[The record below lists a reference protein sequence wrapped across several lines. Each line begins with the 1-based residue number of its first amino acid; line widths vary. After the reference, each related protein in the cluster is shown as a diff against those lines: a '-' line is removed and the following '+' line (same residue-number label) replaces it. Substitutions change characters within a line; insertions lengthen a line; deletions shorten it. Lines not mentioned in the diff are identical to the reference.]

1 MAKNIY
7 EKIWDKHV
15 VFQEE
20 GAPPVIYIDLHLL
33 HEVTSPQAF
42 DGLRQRGIK
51 VRRPDRTFATVDH
64 VISTINQSC
73 PLKDPIAQAMV
84 VAIEAN
90 AKEFGIKY
98 FGLDSGKQGI
108 VHIIGPE
115 LGLTQPGKTI
125 VIGDSHTSTHGAL
138 GALAFGIG
146 TSEVE
151 QVLAT
156 QCLFQKKSP
165 TMNINITGKLE
176 KGVTAKDLILYIIN
190 QIGAGGG
197 TGHVI
202 EYTGDAI
209 ENTNMAGRMTI
220 CNMTIE
226 AGARSGIIAPDEVTF
241 EYLKGREYA
250 PKGEDWLE
258 AVAEWKELRSDPD
271 ATYDKTIEV
280 DASTI
285 TPWVTYGNSLDMS
298 VSVDGQIPTVEGF
311 SDDGDKQKMES
322 AIEYMNLKPGQKV
335 KDIEIQN
342 VFIGSCTNGRIEDI
356 RDAAKV
362 IEGKKVASHVKAKV
376 VPGSQQIK
384 RMAEKEGLDKIFV
397 EAGFE
402 WREAGCSSCL
412 NMNPDNIPA
421 GEYCV
426 STSNRNFKGRQ
437 GKGSRTLLASP
448 ITAAASA
455 IEGRVADPRKYI

>member
-1 MAKNIY
+1 MPKNIY

-51 VRRPDRTFATVDH
+51 VRRPDKTFATVDH
-64 VISTINQSC
+64 VISTTDPMC
-73 PLKDPIAQAMV
+73 VLKNPTAQAMV
-84 VAIEAN
+84 EAIRKN
-90 AKEFGIKY
+90 TKEFRITY
-98 FGLDSGKQGI
+98 FGLDSGNQGI

-115 LGLTQPGKTI
+115 LGLTQPGKTL

-165 TMNINITGKLE
+165 TMRINVSGKLG
-176 KGVTAKDLILYIIN
+176 KGVTGKDVILYIIN
-190 QIGAGGG
+190 RIGAGGG

-202 EYTGDAI
+202 EYTGDTI
-209 ENTNMAGRMTI
+209 ENLDMADRMTI

-226 AGARSGIIAPDEVTF
+226 AGARSGIIAPDEKTF
-241 EYLKGREYA
+241 EYLKGRKYS
-250 PKGEDWLE
+250 PKGADWDN
-258 AVAEWKELRSDPD
+258 AVQEWEKLKSDPD
-271 ATYDKTIEV
+271 AEYDKTIEI
-280 DASTI
+280 DATKI
-285 TPWVTYGNSLDMS
+285 TPWITYGNSLDMS
-298 VSVDGQIPTVEGF
+298 VSIEGAIPSVEDF
-311 SDDGDKQKMES
+311 DNNGDKQKMEA
-322 AIEYMNLKPGQKV
+322 AIEYMELEPGTKV

-356 RDAAKV
+356 RAAAEIVK
-362 IEGKKVASHVKAKV
+362 GKKIADHVKAKV
-376 VPGSQQIK
+376 VPGSQRIK
-384 RMAEKEGLDKIFV
+384 AKAELEELDKIFV

-402 WREAGCSSCL
+402 WREPGCSSCL

-426 STSNRNFKGRQ
+426 STSNRNFRGRQ
-437 GKGSRTLLASP
+437 GKDSRTLLASP

-455 IEGRVADPRKYI
+455 IEGKVADPRDYI